1 MSETKQSWE
10 ATGRRKEAAA
20 RVRLTAGTGRIMVNG
35 REGDEFFR
43 RDVLNMLVQTPF
55 EVTETVGRFDVICS
69 VKGGG
74 LTGAAG
80 AIKHGISRALIVY
93 DPELRPVLKSGG
105 FLTRDS
111 RVKER
116 KKPGMK
122 GARARF
128 QFSKR

>member
-1 MSETKQSWE
+1 MSEATQRWE
-10 ATGRRKEAAA
+10 ATGRRKESAA
-20 RVRLTAGTGRIMVNG
+20 RVRLVPGTGRFTVNG
-35 REGDEFFR
+35 RDDADFFR
-43 RDVLNMLVQTPF
+43 RPSLQMIVRKPLVL
-55 EVTETVGRFDVICS
+55 TELDGRFDVIAM

-74 LTGAAG
+74 TTGGAG
-80 AIKHGISRALIVY
+80 AIKHALSRALLEF
-93 DPELRPVLKSGG
+93 DPELRPALKRAG

-111 RVKER
+111 RAKER